1 MSATSGKQGTTDKT
15 APDLRKPTQINW
27 DNRLEEANKE
37 LLAKINACLDRL
49 NSLRVEEVSHS
60 GSLRSRAAWRLAVH
74 QQGLLFRTVA
84 LVDGIAAAWNNRST
98 LTAILSARALMETIA
113 VVAEYEKCVASLLA
127 AKDFDGLDKLAEKGI
142 FSSRDSEVISQAP
155 EIEATNILAY
165 VDKLNNQVAGF
176 REHYNQLSERCHP
189 NALGH
194 TFMFARFD
202 RSAESYRFCDERDPD
217 KNGVMILA
225 VLEFLPPLES
235 TMTELSK
242 SISQVSDA
250 HERILK
256 GSPQQ
261 GADMKVVK
269 SEKLIKG
276 ATGDWEV
283 VIGMEVH
290 AQVTSNSK
298 LFSGASTEF
307 GGEPNAHV
315 SLVDAAMPGM
325 LPVINEACIRQ
336 AVRTGLGLNA
346 KINLRSVFDRKNYFY
361 PDLPQGYQISQ
372 YKSPVV
378 GEGEVV
384 VELAGGDSVTVG
396 IERLHLEQDAGKSLH
411 DQSPTMSF
419 VDLNRSGVALMEI
432 VSKPDIRSSEQAK
445 AYVTKLRSIL
455 RYLGTCD
462 GDMEKGSLRA
472 DVNVSVRKPGGP
484 LGTRCEIKNMN
495 SIAFIGQAIEYEA
508 RRQIGILEDGGAI
521 DQETRLFDPNK
532 GETRSMRSKEEA
544 HDYRYFPDPDLLPL
558 EFTQGFVDELR
569 AGLPGLPD
577 QKKARFISEF
587 GLSPYDASVLV
598 AERESAAFFET
609 VLERLANKARDG
621 KLAANWVINEL
632 FGRLNKEGQGI
643 AASPVSAAQLA
654 AIVDLIGEGTI
665 SGKIAKDLFEI
676 VWQEGGDPRALVEAR
691 GMKQVTD
698 LGAIEKVVDDIV
710 AANPDKVAQA
720 KAKPALIGW
729 FVGQV
734 MKSSGGKANPQ
745 AVNDLLKSK
754 LGI

>member
-1 MSATSGKQGTTDKT
+1 MT
-15 APDLRKPTQINW
+15 
-27 DNRLEEANKE
+27 
-37 LLAKINACLDRL
+37 
-49 NSLRVEEVSHS
+49 
-60 GSLRSRAAWRLAVH
+60 
-74 QQGLLFRTVA
+74 
-84 LVDGIAAAWNNRST
+84 
-98 LTAILSARALMETIA
+98 
-113 VVAEYEKCVASLLA
+113 
-127 AKDFDGLDKLAEKGI
+127 
-142 FSSRDSEVISQAP
+142 
-155 EIEATNILAY
+155 ATNK
-165 VDKLNNQVAGF
+165 KLVEG
-176 REHYNQLSERCHP
+176 
-189 NALGH
+189 
-194 TFMFARFD
+194 
-202 RSAESYRFCDERDPD
+202 
-217 KNGVMILA
+217 
-225 VLEFLPPLES
+225 
-235 TMTELSK
+235 
-242 SISQVSDA
+242 
-250 HERILK
+250 
-256 GSPQQ
+256 
-261 GADMKVVK
+261 
-269 SEKLIKG
+269 
-276 ATGDWEV
+276 WET
-283 VIGMEVH
+283 VIGLEIH
-290 AQVTSNSK
+290 AQVASKAK

-307 GGEPNAHV
+307 GGEPNTHV
-315 SLVDAAMPGM
+315 SLIDAAMPGM

-372 YKSPVV
+372 YKSPIV
-378 GEGEVV
+378 GEGEVII
-384 VELAGGDSVTVG
+384 DSIDNTTVTVG
-396 IERLHLEQDAGKSLH
+396 IERIHLEQDAGKLLH
-411 DQSPTMSF
+411 DQHPSMSF

-432 VSKPDIRSSEQAK
+432 VSKPD
-445 AYVTKLRSIL
+445 LRSLDDAMNFVAKIRQIL

-472 DVNVSVRKPGGP
+472 DVNVSVRKPGDTTF
-484 LGTRCEIKNMN
+484 GTRCEIKNLN
-495 SIAFIGQAIEYEA
+495 SINFIGQAIYAEA
-508 RRQIGILEDGGAI
+508 RRQIDILEGGGRI
-521 DQETRLFDPNK
+521 EQETRLFDSSK

-569 AGLPGLPD
+569 AGLPELPD
-577 QKKARFISEF
+577 QKKARFITEF
-587 GLSPYDASVLV
+587 GLSSYDASVLV

-609 VLERLANKARDG
+609 VLERLADKARDG

-632 FGRLNKEGQGI
+632 FGRLNKEGRGI
-643 AASPVSAAQLA
+643 ASSPVSAAQLA

-720 KAKPALIGW
+720 KAKPAMIGW